1 MLSTTDFIK
10 ELNKLNYKVT
20 FDKNIISVDKEDA
33 GDFSMN
39 DCLFI
44 DDKIFFHST
53 DEDLSHI
60 CQEYQKTLEK
70 MIKQEKFYIKKVKFN
85 FYDDKTKI
93 LLSKNVFANIYS
105 TSTPIGT
112 YGWQFQFSEQEI
124 EEIKKEQDTDLS
136 EFEFTK
142 GI

>member
-1 MLSTTDFIK
+1 MLSTADFIK

-44 DDKIFFHST
+44 DDKIFLHST

-60 CQEYQKTLEK
+60 CQEYQKTLQK

-105 TSTPIGT
+105 INTPIGT

-142 GI
+142 EI